1 MSPIGP
7 DSKFSPNLV
16 IQFQTTPSAYEQYH
30 YSWYNLY
37 DEDFATISTTGRFTY
52 LKSVKELDYLRYTI
66 RRPGPTPLHYDEA
79 SPCASH
85 PESTAVCVFRPCSHS
100 ACAACLGMAMISNSL
115 CAVCGHWISRFV
127 GFDKPVAKVS
137 TACGNDEE
145 GWAVAEGV
153 VGTQAADESNDT
165 VITLFL
171 DEDRVSGLHGT
182 TQDRSPSGCMYLDA
196 L

>member
-30 YSWYNLY
+30 YPWYNLY

-52 LKSVKELDYLRYTI
+52 LKSVKELDHLRFMMQHSGSGSL
-66 RRPGPTPLHYDEA
+66 RHGRAP
-79 SPCASH
+79 PCASH
-85 PESTAVCVFRPCSHS
+85 PESTAVCVFRPCSHN
-100 ACAACLGMAMISNSL
+100 ACAACLGMAMVNNSL
-115 CAVCGHWISRFV
+115 CTVCSHWISRFV

-137 TACGNDEE
+137 TACGDDEE
-145 GWAVAEGV
+145 GWAVADGV
-153 VGTQAADESNDT
+153 VGTQAADKNDDT

-171 DEDRVSGLHGT
+171 NEDRVSGLHGT
-182 TQDRSPSGCMYLDA
+182 MQDLSPS
-196 L
+196 